1 MQLMPCFCALCP
13 PMLTG
18 SCCRHFPKHGQ
29 LPPRSPSISFSL
41 SRGFLGS
48 KRSLQSLKQAQ
59 PRRAEASAPLG
70 QGQFST
76 SGRWK
81 SVDQCSSPPILQW
94 HDSEH
99 GWLLL
104 HDLNW
109 LNLRLSAPL
118 NFVPP
123 WAPRSYLPGPGS
135 DKFPTVS
142 ERVPSKMSPSSS

>member
-41 SRGFLGS
+41 SRGFLAS

-104 HDLNW
+104 HDLNLAELEVECPFKFCTTLSTSFISSRSW
-109 LNLRLSAPL
+109 LWQ
-118 NFVPP
+118 VPHSF
-123 WAPRSYLPGPGS
+123 WEGS
-135 DKFPTVS
+135 QQDEP
-142 ERVPSKMSPSSS
+142 